1 MNRQN
6 RIVVLFGQVP
16 AGARPDEQDVLVEV
30 EQVCG
35 ALSTLGYEPIS
46 LPLTLDLKSAADRLR
61 ELHPAA
67 VFNLVESIEGQDR
80 LLYLATTLLDYL
92 GLAYTGSP
100 SDAMFMASN
109 KVVAKRLLSKAGI
122 ATPEWAGLEEAL
134 AGGPGFDPPYLVK
147 SVWDNG
153 SQGLERLFPDRDQ
166 LLDRLNAGR
175 ISAAAHSPRREDV
188 FVESYI
194 EGREFNISVLE
205 KESEPE
211 SLPPAEMLFVDY
223 PADKPRIV
231 GYAAKWDPAS
241 FDYQHTVRRFDFQ
254 RTEQPLLDELCDLA
268 CACWR
273 ELGIQGYS
281 RVDFRVDSLGQ
292 PWVLEV
298 NPNPCLSPN
307 AGLAAAAARAGLC
320 YEDLVQRILRPAVER
335 DVSLDFRRGA
345 VVRPKVG
352 ERS

>member
-1 MNRQN
+1 
-6 RIVVLFGQVP
+6 VLFGQVP

-30 EQVCG
+30 EKVCG

-46 LPLTLDLKSAADRLR
+46 LPLTLDLSKAADRLQ
-61 ELHPAA
+61 ELRPAA
-67 VFNLVESIEGQDR
+67 VFNLVESVEGQDR

-92 GLAYTGSP
+92 GLAYTGSAGE
-100 SDAMFMASN
+100 AMFLASN

-122 ATPEWAGLEEAL
+122 PTPEWAGLEETL
-134 AGGPGFDPPYLVK
+134 ADGPGFDPPYLVK

-166 LLDRLNAGR
+166 LLDRLSAGTF
-175 ISAAAHSPRREDV
+175 STAAHSPRREDV

-211 SLPPAEMLFVDY
+211 ILPPAEMLFVDY

-241 FDYQHTVRRFDFQ
+241 FDYQHTVRRFDFERADQ
-254 RTEQPLLDELCDLA
+254 SLLDELRNLA

-273 ELGIQGYS
+273 ELGIEGYS

-298 NPNPCLSPN
+298 NPNPCLSPD
-307 AGLAAAAARAGLC
+307 AGLAAAAARAGLS
-320 YEDLVQRILRPAVER
+320 YEDLVQRILQPAVEP
-335 DVSLDFRRGA
+335 DVSMGFRRGA
-345 VVRPKVG
+345 LVRPGVG
-352 ERS
+352 GRS

>member
-16 AGARPDEQDVLVEV
+16 ADARPDEQDVLVEV

-35 ALSTLGYEPIS
+35 ALGTLGYEPIS
-46 LPLTLDLKSAADRLR
+46 LPLTLDLSKAADRLR
-61 ELHPAA
+61 ELRPAA
-67 VFNLVESIEGQDR
+67 VFNLVESVDGQDR

-100 SDAMFMASN
+100 SEAMFLASN
-109 KVVAKRLLSKAGI
+109 KVLAKRLLSKAGI

-147 SVWDNG
+147 SVWDNA

-166 LLDRLNAGR
+166 LLDRLSAGM
-175 ISAAAHSPRREDV
+175 ISTAAHSLRREDV

-194 EGREFNISVLE
+194 EGREFNISVLD

-211 SLPPAEMLFVDY
+211 VLPPAEMLFVDY
-223 PADKPRIV
+223 PTDKPRIV
-231 GYAAKWDPAS
+231 GYDAKWDPAS
-241 FDYQHTVRRFDFQ
+241 FDYQHTVRRFDFEGADQ
-254 RTEQPLLDELCDLA
+254 SLLDELSDLA
-268 CACWR
+268 CTCWR
-273 ELGIQGYS
+273 ELGIEGYS

-298 NPNPCLSPN
+298 NPNPCLSPD
-307 AGLAAAAARAGLC
+307 AGLAAAAARAGLS
-320 YEDLVQRILRPAVER
+320 YEDLVQRILRPAVEAV
-335 DVSLDFRRGA
+335 VSPGFRREVAG
-345 VVRPKVG
+345 RPGVG
-352 ERS
+352 GRS

>member
-1 MNRQN
+1 M
-6 RIVVLFGQVP
+6 LYGQVP
-16 AGARPDEQDVLVEV
+16 ADARPDEQDVLVEV

-35 ALSTLGYEPIS
+35 ALRTLGYEPVP
-46 LPLTLDLKSAADRLR
+46 LPLTLDLGVAADTLLGLR
-61 ELHPAA
+61 PTA
-67 VFNLVESIEGQDR
+67 VFNLVESVAGQDR

-100 SDAMFMASN
+100 SEAMFLASN
-109 KVVAKRLLSKAGI
+109 KVLAKRLLSKAGI
-122 ATPEWAGLEEAL
+122 ATPAWAGLEEAL
-134 AGGPGFDPPYLVK
+134 ADGPGFAPPYLVK
-147 SVWDNG
+147 SVWDNA
-153 SQGLERLFPDRDQ
+153 SQGVERLLSDRDQ
-166 LLDRLNAGR
+166 LLECLSPET
-175 ISAAAHSPRREDV
+175 ISAEAQPPRREDV

-211 SLPPAEMLFVDY
+211 LLPPAEMLFVDY

-254 RTEQPLLDELCDLA
+254 GADQPLLEELGDLA
-268 CACWR
+268 CECWR
-273 ELGIQGYS
+273 ELGIEGYS

-298 NPNPCLSPN
+298 NPNPCLSPD
-307 AGLAAAAARAGLC
+307 AGLAAAAVKTGLS
-320 YEDLVQRILRPAVER
+320 YEDLVQRILQPAVER
-335 DVSLDFRRGA
+335 GVSAGFRGEAA
-345 VVRPKVG
+345 VGSRLGRQP
-352 ERS
+352 